1 MGVETPGSQSSLH
14 RANLERVVRAV
25 RMAGSLTQ
33 AEIARST
40 GLSAATVSNIVRELK
55 DGGTVEVTPTSAGGR
70 RARSVSLSGD
80 AGIVVGVDFGHTH
93 LRVAIGNLAH
103 QVLAEEAEPL
113 DVDASASQG
122 LDRAEQLVSRLITA
136 SGLSQDK
143 VVGVGLG
150 VPAPID
156 VETGTLG
163 STAILPGWA
172 GTNPRDDLAQRLGVP
187 VHVDNDA
194 NLGALGELVWGSG
207 RGVADLAYIKVAD
220 GVGAGLVI
228 SGKIYRGPGG
238 TAGEIGHITLDESGP
253 VCRCGNRGC
262 LETFTAARYVLPLL
276 QSSHGADLTV
286 ERGQLAPARATPASR
301 PSPESAPPTKAS
313 SSGSGKSVQVTRPHD
328 AQGLGIATVYQD
340 LALCDNIDVVG
351 NLFLGREILRAGV
364 LDEVEM
370 ERRSRELLQ
379 TLSIRIPSVRIPIA
393 SLSGGQ
399 RQTVAIARSM
409 LGEPKLVILDE
420 PTAALGV
427 EQTAQVLDLVERLR
441 DRGLAVIL
449 ISHNMAD
456 VKAVADRVAVLRL
469 GRNNGIFDVKTT
481 SQEEI
486 ISAITGATD
495 NAVTR
500 AQGA

>member
-1 MGVETPGSQSSLH
+1 METPGSQSSLH

-33 AEIARST
+33 AEIARTT

-103 QVLAEEAEPL
+103 QVLAEESEPL

-122 LDRAEQLVSRLITA
+122 LDRAEHLVSRLITA
-136 SGLSQDK
+136 TGISQDK

-194 NLGALGELVWGSG
+194 NLGALGELVWGAG

-276 QSSHGADLTV
+276 YSSHGVDLTV
-286 ERGQLAPARATPASR
+286 ERMVQLARDGDPGCRRVIADVGRHVGSGVANLCNLINPSRVVLGGHLAEAGELVLGPIRESVARYAIPSAARRLSVMPGALGGRAEVLGALALVLSEMGDSTLLDGALSAGTPAL
-301 PSPESAPPTKAS
+301 T
-313 SSGSGKSVQVTRPHD
+313 
-328 AQGLGIATVYQD
+328 
-340 LALCDNIDVVG
+340 
-351 NLFLGREILRAGV
+351 
-364 LDEVEM
+364 
-370 ERRSRELLQ
+370 
-379 TLSIRIPSVRIPIA
+379 
-393 SLSGGQ
+393 
-399 RQTVAIARSM
+399 
-409 LGEPKLVILDE
+409 
-420 PTAALGV
+420 
-427 EQTAQVLDLVERLR
+427 
-441 DRGLAVIL
+441 
-449 ISHNMAD
+449 
-456 VKAVADRVAVLRL
+456 
-469 GRNNGIFDVKTT
+469 
-481 SQEEI
+481 
-486 ISAITGATD
+486 
-495 NAVTR
+495 
-500 AQGA
+500 